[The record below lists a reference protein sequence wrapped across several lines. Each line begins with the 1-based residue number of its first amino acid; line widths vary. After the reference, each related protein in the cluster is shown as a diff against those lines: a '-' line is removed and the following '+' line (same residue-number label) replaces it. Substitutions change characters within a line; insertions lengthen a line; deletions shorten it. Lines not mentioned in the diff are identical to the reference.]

1 MVNILILEDEKY
13 TREFIKKLVSESPL
27 VDQVFAT
34 GSGNEAISIAQ
45 NEVINIGLF
54 DIELEESESLSGLDI
69 AKNIHIINP
78 YLKMIFV
85 TGYAKYA
92 IDSFSVHPYD
102 YILKPINR
110 KKLIKTIHELAIKDI
125 KQQQEKIIVRNVR
138 NKNETIFIPFEE
150 ITFVEKKHNNILI
163 NTANNEYISNNTL
176 GEIEEILP
184 KYFRRVHKSYIINT
198 KKIKKLVEIANRSY
212 QIHFINS
219 NKIAYM
225 SRYKYFELKEYF
237 IPSI

>member
-34 GSGNEAISIAQ
+34 ESGKEAISIAEE
-45 NEVINIGLF
+45 EVIHVALF
-54 DIELEESESLSGLDI
+54 DIELEESESLNGLDI
-69 AKNIHIINP
+69 AKNIHLINP
-78 YLKMIFV
+78 SIKMIFV

-110 KKLIKTIHELAIKDI
+110 KKLMETIHELASKEM
-125 KQQQEKIIVRNVR
+125 KQRQQKMIVRNR
-138 NKNETIFIPFEE
+138 NETIFIPFDE
-150 ITFVEKKHNNILI
+150 IIFIEKHTNHIFI
-163 NTANNEYISNNTL
+163 NTADSKYIDNSTL

-184 KYFRRVHKSYIINT
+184 NDFLRVHKSYIVNM
-198 KKIKKLVEIANRSY
+198 KKIKKILEVGNRSY
-212 QIHFINS
+212 QIHFIHS
-219 NKIAYM
+219 NKVAYM

>member
-13 TREFIKKLVSESPL
+13 TREFIKKLVSENPL
-27 VDQVFAT
+27 VGQVFAT

-45 NEVINIGLF
+45 DEVINIGLF

-110 KKLIKTIHELAIKDI
+110 KKLIETINELAIKDI
-125 KQQQEKIIVRNVR
+125 KQQQEKIIVRN
-138 NKNETIFIPFEE
+138 KNETIFIPFEE
-150 ITFVEKKHNNILI
+150 IIFVEKKHNNILI
-163 NTANNEYISNNTL
+163 NTVNNKYTSNSTL

-184 KYFRRVHKSYIINT
+184 KYFLRVHKSYVINT
-198 KKIKKLVEIANRSY
+198 KEIKKLVDIGNRSY